1 MVLKLA
7 ILGFVLSLDN
17 FRTAII
23 LGPLRFTWP
32 HMLQIATV
40 FSLFDAVAPLMGILI
55 GHDIDSK
62 VGEGIADRA
71 GVVALGSYGL
81 YLIVRALQTAT
92 QEELAGEH
100 RWSVF
105 GLPVPLS
112 LDNLIAGAGLGM
124 LGLSPFMPAALF
136 GVITMLMTLIGL
148 QLGRVAA
155 RLIPI
160 RLRWD
165 MLVGAAL
172 IIEALVLGISVFL
185 ARS

>member
-1 MVLKLA
+1 MGLKLV

-17 FRTAII
+17 FRTAVI

-32 HMLQIATV
+32 HMLQIAAV
-40 FSLFDAVAPLMGILI
+40 FGFFDAVAPLIGILI

-62 VGEGIADRA
+62 RGDGIAGQV
-71 GVVALGSYGL
+71 GVIALGSYGL
-81 YLIVRALQTAT
+81 YLIARALQTGT
-92 QEELAGEH
+92 QEELTGEH

-136 GVITMLMTLIGL
+136 GVITMAMTFSGL
-148 QLGRVAA
+148 QLGRAA
-155 RLIPI
+155 SRLIPI
-160 RLRWD
+160 RVRWD
-165 MLVGAAL
+165 ALVGAAL
-172 IIEALVLGISVFL
+172 IIEALVLGISVFP
-185 ARS
+185 ARG